1 MKQIKFELDKSKLEA
16 ENLRELIKL
25 KDRQIEEQQNCDE
38 RDKQALEQITKEN
51 KDLRNQLT
59 KREFELRDLVKRLKF
74 YSEEKTRLEIELEK
88 AHRENDEL
96 IGHKNPS

>member
-1 MKQIKFELDKSKLEA
+1 MKFELDKAKMES
-16 ENLRELIKL
+16 ENLKELIKL

-38 RDKQALEQITKEN
+38 RDKQALEAITKEN

-59 KREFELRDLVKRLKF
+59 KRELDLRDLVKRFKF
-74 YSEEKTRLEIELEK
+74 YSDEKVRLEIELEK